1 MMNKRITK
9 KITCL
14 SLLMFI
20 LILLPIL
27 IVQATQAKRLVIIDA
42 AHGGAD
48 AGVMVTDKIQEK
60 EVTLILAQ
68 GLQKELAKSPDIQTQ
83 LTRTS
88 DKTISN
94 AERMKMVKA
103 ASGEVLFISLH
114 VNAGFGNK
122 AAGYEI
128 FFPGF
133 KTPATDQNESKAI
146 LKDME
151 QNKYLNDSVRLAQ
164 MIQRNMENVFPRK
177 GRGLRDAPL
186 PILGDLSI
194 PAVVLEVGFA
204 TNTDD
209 RKKILNE
216 KTQQAIAQ
224 ALAKGIRDYF

>member
-1 MMNKRITK
+1 MNKRITK
-9 KITCL
+9 TITCL
-14 SLLMFI
+14 SLLIFF
-20 LILLPIL
+20 LILVPIL
-27 IVQATQAKRLVIIDA
+27 MVQATQAKRLVIIDA

-68 GLQKELAKSPDIQTQ
+68 LLQKELAKSPDIQTQ

-94 AERMKMVKA
+94 AERVKMVKA

-122 AAGYEI
+122 ATGYEI

-177 GRGLRDAPL
+177 GRGLRDAPM

>member
-1 MMNKRITK
+1 
-9 KITCL
+9 
-14 SLLMFI
+14 MFF
-20 LILLPIL
+20 LILVPIL
-27 IVQATQAKRLVIIDA
+27 MVQATQAKRLVIIDA

-122 AAGYEI
+122 ATGYEI

-177 GRGLRDAPL
+177 GRGLRDAPM

>member
-1 MMNKRITK
+1 MNKRITTT
-9 KITCL
+9 IICL
-14 SLLMFI
+14 SLLMFF
-20 LILLPIL
+20 LILVPIL
-27 IVQATQAKRLVIIDA
+27 MVQATQAKRLVIIDA

-68 GLQKELAKSPDIQTQ
+68 LLQKELAKSPDIQTQ

-94 AERMKMVKA
+94 AERMKIVKA
-103 ASGEVLFISLH
+103 TSGEVLFISLH

-122 AAGYEI
+122 ATGYEI

-177 GRGLRDAPL
+177 GRGLRDAPM

>member
-1 MMNKRITK
+1 MNKRITK
-9 KITCL
+9 TIICL
-14 SLLMFI
+14 SLSMFF
-20 LILLPIL
+20 LILVPIL
-27 IVQATQAKRLVIIDA
+27 MVQATQAKRLVIIDA

-68 GLQKELAKSPDIQTQ
+68 LLQKELAKSPDIQTQ

-94 AERMKMVKA
+94 AERMKIVKA

-122 AAGYEI
+122 ATGYEI

-177 GRGLRDAPL
+177 GRGLRDAPM

>member
-1 MMNKRITK
+1 
-9 KITCL
+9 
-14 SLLMFI
+14 MFI
-20 LILLPIL
+20 LVLVPIL

-68 GLQKELAKSPDIQTQ
+68 LLQKELAKSPDIQTQ

-94 AERMKMVKA
+94 AERIKMVKA

-122 AAGYEI
+122 ATGYEI

-177 GRGLRDAPL
+177 GRGLRDAPM

>member
-1 MMNKRITK
+1 
-9 KITCL
+9 
-14 SLLMFI
+14 MFI

-94 AERMKMVKA
+94 AERVKMVKA

-122 AAGYEI
+122 ATGYEI

-177 GRGLRDAPL
+177 GRGLRDAPI

>member
-1 MMNKRITK
+1 
-9 KITCL
+9 
-14 SLLMFI
+14 MFI
-20 LILLPIL
+20 LILVPIL

-68 GLQKELAKSPDIQTQ
+68 LLQKELAKSPDIQTQ

-94 AERMKMVKA
+94 AERVKMVKA

-177 GRGLRDAPL
+177 GRGLRDAPM

>member
-1 MMNKRITK
+1 
-9 KITCL
+9 
-14 SLLMFI
+14 MFI

-122 AAGYEI
+122 ATGYEI

-177 GRGLRDAPL
+177 GRGLRDAPI
-186 PILGDLSI
+186 PILGNLSI

>member
-1 MMNKRITK
+1 
-9 KITCL
+9 
-14 SLLMFI
+14 MFF
-20 LILLPIL
+20 LILVPIL
-27 IVQATQAKRLVIIDA
+27 MVQATQAKRLVIIDA

-60 EVTLILAQ
+60 EITLILAQ
-68 GLQKELAKSPDIQTQ
+68 LLQKELAKSPDIQTQ

-94 AERMKMVKA
+94 AERIKMVKA

-122 AAGYEI
+122 ATGYEI

-177 GRGLRDAPL
+177 GRGLRDAPM
-186 PILGDLSI
+186 PILGDLTI

>member
-9 KITCL
+9 TIICL
-14 SLLMFI
+14 SLSMFF
-20 LILLPIL
+20 LILVPIL
-27 IVQATQAKRLVIIDA
+27 MVQATQAKRLVIIDA

-68 GLQKELAKSPDIQTQ
+68 FLQKELAKSPDIQTQ

-94 AERMKMVKA
+94 AERMKIVKA
-103 ASGEVLFISLH
+103 TSGEVLFISLH

-122 AAGYEI
+122 ATGYEI

-177 GRGLRDAPL
+177 GRGLRDAPM

>member
-1 MMNKRITK
+1 
-9 KITCL
+9 
-14 SLLMFI
+14 MFF
-20 LILLPIL
+20 LILVPIL
-27 IVQATQAKRLVIIDA
+27 VVQATQAKRLVIIDA

-68 GLQKELAKSPDIQTQ
+68 LLQKELAKSPDIQTQ

-94 AERMKMVKA
+94 AERMKIVKA
-103 ASGEVLFISLH
+103 TSGEVLFISLH

-122 AAGYEI
+122 ATGYEI

-177 GRGLRDAPL
+177 GRGLRDAPM

>member
-9 KITCL
+9 TIICL
-14 SLLMFI
+14 SLSMFF
-20 LILLPIL
+20 LILVPIL
-27 IVQATQAKRLVIIDA
+27 MVQATQAKRLVIIDA

-68 GLQKELAKSPDIQTQ
+68 LLQKELAKSPDIQTQ

-94 AERMKMVKA
+94 AERMKIVKA
-103 ASGEVLFISLH
+103 TSGEVLFISLH

-122 AAGYEI
+122 ATGYEI

-177 GRGLRDAPL
+177 GRGLRDAPM

>member
-1 MMNKRITK
+1 
-9 KITCL
+9 
-14 SLLMFI
+14 MFF
-20 LILLPIL
+20 LILVPIL
-27 IVQATQAKRLVIIDA
+27 MVQATQAKRLVIIDA

-68 GLQKELAKSPDIQTQ
+68 LLQKELAKSPDIQTQ

-122 AAGYEI
+122 ATGYEI

-177 GRGLRDAPL
+177 GRGLRDAPM

>member
-1 MMNKRITK
+1 MNKRITK
-9 KITCL
+9 TITCL
-14 SLLMFI
+14 SLLIFF
-20 LILLPIL
+20 LILVPIL
-27 IVQATQAKRLVIIDA
+27 MVQATQAKRLVIIDA

-48 AGVMVTDKIQEK
+48 TGVMVTDKIQEK

-68 GLQKELAKSPDIQTQ
+68 LLQKELAKSPDLQTQ

-122 AAGYEI
+122 ATGYEI

-177 GRGLRDAPL
+177 GRGLRDAPM

>member
-9 KITCL
+9 TIICL
-14 SLLMFI
+14 SLSMFF
-20 LILLPIL
+20 LILVPIL
-27 IVQATQAKRLVIIDA
+27 MVQATQAKRLVIIDA

-68 GLQKELAKSPDIQTQ
+68 LLQKELAKSPDIQTQ

-94 AERMKMVKA
+94 AERVKIVKA

-122 AAGYEI
+122 ATGYEI

-177 GRGLRDAPL
+177 GRGLRDAPM

>member
-1 MMNKRITK
+1 MMNKRITTT
-9 KITCL
+9 IICL
-14 SLLMFI
+14 SLLMFF
-20 LILLPIL
+20 LILVPIL
-27 IVQATQAKRLVIIDA
+27 MVQATQAKRLVIIDA

-68 GLQKELAKSPDIQTQ
+68 LLQKELAKSPDIQTQ

-103 ASGEVLFISLH
+103 TSGEVLFISLH

-122 AAGYEI
+122 ATGYEI

-177 GRGLRDAPL
+177 GRGLRDAPM

>member
-1 MMNKRITK
+1 
-9 KITCL
+9 
-14 SLLMFI
+14 MFF
-20 LILLPIL
+20 LILVPIL
-27 IVQATQAKRLVIIDA
+27 MVQATQAKRLVIIDA

-60 EVTLILAQ
+60 EITLILAQ
-68 GLQKELAKSPDIQTQ
+68 LLQKELAKSPDIQTQ

-94 AERMKMVKA
+94 AERIKMVKA

-122 AAGYEI
+122 ATGYEI

-177 GRGLRDAPL
+177 GRGLRDAPM

>member
-1 MMNKRITK
+1 
-9 KITCL
+9 
-14 SLLMFI
+14 MFL
-20 LILLPIL
+20 LILVPIL

-122 AAGYEI
+122 ATGYEI

-177 GRGLRDAPL
+177 GRGLRDAPM

>member
-1 MMNKRITK
+1 MNKRITTT
-9 KITCL
+9 IICL
-14 SLLMFI
+14 SLLMFF
-20 LILLPIL
+20 LILVPIL
-27 IVQATQAKRLVIIDA
+27 MVQATQAKRLVIIDA

-68 GLQKELAKSPDIQTQ
+68 LLQKELAKSPDIQTQ

-122 AAGYEI
+122 ATGYEI

-177 GRGLRDAPL
+177 GRGLRDAPM

>member
-1 MMNKRITK
+1 
-9 KITCL
+9 
-14 SLLMFI
+14 MFF
-20 LILLPIL
+20 LILVPIL
-27 IVQATQAKRLVIIDA
+27 MVQATQAKRLVIIDA

-68 GLQKELAKSPDIQTQ
+68 LLQKELAKSPDIQTQ

-94 AERMKMVKA
+94 AERMKIVKA
-103 ASGEVLFISLH
+103 TSGEVLFISLH

-122 AAGYEI
+122 ATGYEI

-177 GRGLRDAPL
+177 GRGLRDAPM

>member
-1 MMNKRITK
+1 MMNKRITTT
-9 KITCL
+9 IICL
-14 SLLMFI
+14 SLLMFF
-20 LILLPIL
+20 LILVPIL
-27 IVQATQAKRLVIIDA
+27 MVQATQAKRLVIIDA

-122 AAGYEI
+122 ATGYEI

-177 GRGLRDAPL
+177 GRGLRDAPM

>member
-1 MMNKRITK
+1 MNKRITTT
-9 KITCL
+9 IICL
-14 SLLMFI
+14 SLLMFF
-20 LILLPIL
+20 LILVPIL
-27 IVQATQAKRLVIIDA
+27 MVQATQAKRLVIIDA

-68 GLQKELAKSPDIQTQ
+68 LLQKELAKSPDLQTQ

-122 AAGYEI
+122 ATGYEI

-177 GRGLRDAPL
+177 GRGLRDAPM

>member
-9 KITCL
+9 TITCL

-20 LILLPIL
+20 LILVPIL

-68 GLQKELAKSPDIQTQ
+68 GLQKELARSPDIQTQ

-94 AERMKMVKA
+94 AERVKMVKA

-177 GRGLRDAPL
+177 GRGLRDAPM

>member
-1 MMNKRITK
+1 MNKRITK
-9 KITCL
+9 TITCL
-14 SLLMFI
+14 SLLIFF
-20 LILLPIL
+20 LILVPIL
-27 IVQATQAKRLVIIDA
+27 MVQATQAKRLVIIDA

-68 GLQKELAKSPDIQTQ
+68 LLQKELAKSPDIQTQ

-122 AAGYEI
+122 ATGYEI

-177 GRGLRDAPL
+177 GRGLRDAPM

>member
-1 MMNKRITK
+1 
-9 KITCL
+9 
-14 SLLMFI
+14 MFL
-20 LILLPIL
+20 LILVPIL
-27 IVQATQAKRLVIIDA
+27 MVQATQAKRLVIIDA

-68 GLQKELAKSPDIQTQ
+68 LLQKELAKSPDIQTQ

-94 AERMKMVKA
+94 AERMKIVKA

-122 AAGYEI
+122 ATGYEI

-177 GRGLRDAPL
+177 GRGLRDAPM

>member
-1 MMNKRITK
+1 MNKRITK
-9 KITCL
+9 TITCV

-20 LILLPIL
+20 LILVPIL

-60 EVTLILAQ
+60 EVTLILSQ
-68 GLQKELAKSPDIQTQ
+68 LLQKELAKSPDIQTQ

-94 AERMKMVKA
+94 AERVKMVKA

-177 GRGLRDAPL
+177 GRGLRDAPM

-224 ALAKGIRDYF
+224 ALSKGIRDYF

>member
-1 MMNKRITK
+1 
-9 KITCL
+9 
-14 SLLMFI
+14 MFF
-20 LILLPIL
+20 LILVPIL

-68 GLQKELAKSPDIQTQ
+68 LLQKELAKSPDIQTQ

-122 AAGYEI
+122 ATGYEI

-177 GRGLRDAPL
+177 GRGLRDAPM

>member
-1 MMNKRITK
+1 MNKRITTT
-9 KITCL
+9 IICL
-14 SLLMFI
+14 SLLMFF
-20 LILLPIL
+20 LILVPIL
-27 IVQATQAKRLVIIDA
+27 MVQATQAKRLVIIDA

-60 EVTLILAQ
+60 EVKLILAQ
-68 GLQKELAKSPDIQTQ
+68 FLQKELAKSPDIQTQ

-122 AAGYEI
+122 ATGYEI

-177 GRGLRDAPL
+177 GRGLRDAPM

>member
-1 MMNKRITK
+1 M
-9 KITCL
+9 KI
-14 SLLMFI
+14 
-20 LILLPIL
+20 
-27 IVQATQAKRLVIIDA
+27 
-42 AHGGAD
+42 
-48 AGVMVTDKIQEK
+48 
-60 EVTLILAQ
+60 
-68 GLQKELAKSPDIQTQ
+68 
-83 LTRTS
+83 
-88 DKTISN
+88 
-94 AERMKMVKA
+94 VKA
-103 ASGEVLFISLH
+103 TSGEVLFISLH

-122 AAGYEI
+122 ATGYEI

-177 GRGLRDAPL
+177 GRGLRDAPM

>member
-9 KITCL
+9 TIICL

-20 LILLPIL
+20 LILVPIL

-60 EVTLILAQ
+60 EITLILAQ
-68 GLQKELAKSPDIQTQ
+68 LLQKELAKSPDIQTQ

-94 AERMKMVKA
+94 AERMKIVKA
-103 ASGEVLFISLH
+103 TSGEVLFISLH

-122 AAGYEI
+122 ATGYEI

-151 QNKYLNDSVRLAQ
+151 QNKYLNGSVRLAQ

-177 GRGLRDAPL
+177 GRGLRDAPM

>member
-9 KITCL
+9 TITCL
-14 SLLMFI
+14 SLLIFF
-20 LILLPIL
+20 LILVPIL
-27 IVQATQAKRLVIIDA
+27 MVQATQAKRLVIIDA

-68 GLQKELAKSPDIQTQ
+68 LLQKELAKSPDIQTQ

-122 AAGYEI
+122 ATGYEI

-177 GRGLRDAPL
+177 GRGLRDAPM

>member
-1 MMNKRITK
+1 MNKRITK
-9 KITCL
+9 TITCL
-14 SLLMFI
+14 SLLIFF
-20 LILLPIL
+20 LILVPIL
-27 IVQATQAKRLVIIDA
+27 MVQATQAKRLVIIDA

-68 GLQKELAKSPDIQTQ
+68 LLQKELAKSPDIQTQ

-94 AERMKMVKA
+94 AERIKMVKA

-122 AAGYEI
+122 ATGYEI

-177 GRGLRDAPL
+177 GRGLRDAPM

>member
-1 MMNKRITK
+1 MNKRITK
-9 KITCL
+9 TIICL
-14 SLLMFI
+14 SLSMFF
-20 LILLPIL
+20 LILVPIL
-27 IVQATQAKRLVIIDA
+27 MVQATQAKRLVIIDA

-60 EVTLILAQ
+60 EITLILAQ
-68 GLQKELAKSPDIQTQ
+68 LLQKELAKSPDIQTQ

-94 AERMKMVKA
+94 AERMKIVKA
-103 ASGEVLFISLH
+103 TSGEVLFISLH

-122 AAGYEI
+122 ATGYEI

-151 QNKYLNDSVRLAQ
+151 QNKYLNGSVRLAQ

-177 GRGLRDAPL
+177 GRGLRDAPM

>member
-1 MMNKRITK
+1 MNKRITK
-9 KITCL
+9 TIICL
-14 SLLMFI
+14 SLSMFF
-20 LILLPIL
+20 LILVPIL
-27 IVQATQAKRLVIIDA
+27 MVQATQAKRLVIIDA

-68 GLQKELAKSPDIQTQ
+68 LLQKELAKSPDIQTQ

-94 AERMKMVKA
+94 AERMKIVKA
-103 ASGEVLFISLH
+103 TSGEVLFISLH

-122 AAGYEI
+122 ATGYEI

-177 GRGLRDAPL
+177 GRWLRDAPM

>member
-1 MMNKRITK
+1 MNKRITK

-122 AAGYEI
+122 ATGYEI

-177 GRGLRDAPL
+177 GRGLRDAPI
-186 PILGDLSI
+186 PILGNLSI

>member
-1 MMNKRITK
+1 
-9 KITCL
+9 
-14 SLLMFI
+14 MFF
-20 LILLPIL
+20 LILVPIL
-27 IVQATQAKRLVIIDA
+27 VVQATQAKRLVIIDA

-68 GLQKELAKSPDIQTQ
+68 LLQKELAKSPDIQTQ

-94 AERMKMVKA
+94 AERVKIVKA

-122 AAGYEI
+122 ATGYEI

-177 GRGLRDAPL
+177 GRGLRDAPM